1 MQFTSTIILALLL
14 AVSTSLTVTAA
25 PTSSNLRSGGRKLQE
40 ETELNL
46 LRELGA
52 CPPFQIYTIDPGDT
66 CGGLGF
72 PGTCDG
78 YVESLECVQA
88 GKTCTEEEGSK
99 LIAGDTCT
107 LSNGCK
113 IDESGFPDAKAP
125 ANSFCGNEGP
135 GLCSEGYTCCFAAG
149 DAKHPLGTYYCH

>member
-14 AVSTSLTVTAA
+14 AVSTSSTVTAT
-25 PTSSNLRSGGRKLQE
+25 PTSSNLRSGRKLQE

-52 CPPFQIYTIDPGDT
+52 CPPFQIFTIDPGDT

-88 GKTCTEEEGSK
+88 GKTCTKENSK
-99 LIAGDTCT
+99 LIAGDSCAMSTGCKVVNGEED
-107 LSNGCK
+107 LHADDYLCSNG
-113 IDESGFPDAKAP
+113 GG
-125 ANSFCGNEGP
+125 CGDQW
-135 GLCSEGYTCCFAAG
+135 TCCE
-149 DAKHPLGTYYCH
+149 HPGNFGHPGMYYYCH